1 MEFSILEKEK
11 SLRIEQQLLDVQLGQ
26 GYQPNLNYTSLQR
39 LIRQRLLL
47 FILEP
52 DKNLQEV
59 GTWLVKPLKQ
69 QY

>member
-11 SLRIEQQLLDVQLGQ
+11 SLRIVQQLLDVQLGQ

-59 GTWLVKPLKQ
+59 GT
-69 QY
+69 

>member
-52 DKNLQEV
+52 DKNLREV
-59 GTWLVKPLKQ
+59 GT
-69 QY
+69 